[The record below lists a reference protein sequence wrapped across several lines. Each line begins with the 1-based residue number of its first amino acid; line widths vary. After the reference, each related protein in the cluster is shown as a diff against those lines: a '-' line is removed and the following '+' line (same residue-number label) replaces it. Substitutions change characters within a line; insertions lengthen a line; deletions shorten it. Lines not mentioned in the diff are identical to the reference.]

1 MIEPSAWQRFFD
13 SQAETYEQ
21 NGFTQHTVAEVG
33 FFLSLFPL
41 SRGDSVLDV
50 GCGTGRHSIEL
61 ARRGF
66 QVTGVDQSE
75 GMLAVAR
82 RNAAAVGVQLEF
94 VLADARAWSSLQPF
108 DSAICLCEGGMGL
121 IEAGESAEA
130 HDSAILTN
138 LAKSLKPGAPFLLT
152 CLNGYSTIRQM
163 KDEHIADG
171 RFDPSTMYANYQ
183 DEWDLPSGTT
193 LVTIR
198 ERLFIAPEVVAMLT
212 RCGFRVENVYG
223 GTAGYW
229 ARRFLSL
236 DEVEAMFV
244 CRRA

>member
-1 MIEPSAWQRFFD
+1 MPSAWQSFFD

-21 NGFTQHTVAEVG
+21 NGFTKHTVGEID

-41 SRGDSVLDV
+41 TKGESVLDM

-61 ARRGF
+61 AKRGF
-66 QVTGVDQSE
+66 VVTGVDQSA
-75 GMLAVAR
+75 GMLSVAR
-82 RNAAAVGVQLEF
+82 RNALAAGVSPTFIQ
-94 VLADARAWSSLQPF
+94 ADAREWSSGGSF
-108 DSAICLCEGGMGL
+108 DTAICLCEGGVGL

-130 HDSAILTN
+130 HDTAILSN
-138 LAKSLKPGAPFLLT
+138 VAKSLKPGAPFLLT

-171 RFDPSTMYANYQ
+171 RFDPATMYASYQ
-183 DEWDLPSGTT
+183 DEWDLPSG
-193 LVTIR
+193 VTVVNVR